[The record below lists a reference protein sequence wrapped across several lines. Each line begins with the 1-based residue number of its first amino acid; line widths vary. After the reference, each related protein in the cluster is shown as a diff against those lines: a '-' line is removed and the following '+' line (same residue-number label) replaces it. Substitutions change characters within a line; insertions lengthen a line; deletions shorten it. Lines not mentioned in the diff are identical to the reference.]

1 MILVTGGTG
10 YIGSHTCVALS
21 EAGIEYAVLDN
32 FCNSDPG
39 VLERIR
45 SITGQ
50 PFPFFKG
57 DVRDPSLLR
66 HIFDAQKISGVIH
79 FAGLKAVGES
89 VAQPL
94 EYFDTNVA
102 GSVGVLQAMNRA
114 GCKRMVFSSS
124 ATVYGD
130 GAVMPLTENMPC
142 AATSPYGR
150 TKLMVEEILADLEQ
164 SDPSWHIV
172 RLRYFNPAGAHE
184 SGLIG
189 ENPRGVPNNLMP
201 FVAQVAAGLRPIGA
215 KLSEI
220 CLLFRII
227 CTQKHSK
234 FVILRKNK
242 PRSPLNLALMGLRPV
257 LTVFGGDYPTPD
269 GTGVR
274 DFIHVMDLA
283 QGHVAALK
291 RLEQPSNG
299 LVINLGTGK
308 GTSVLE
314 MIRAFEKASGR
325 NIPYKIAGRRP
336 GDVAVC
342 FADVQR
348 ARQILGW
355 QAKRNI
361 DDMCRDMWRWQ
372 LGDHSAD

>member
-1 MILVTGGTG
+1 MILVTGGAG

-21 EAGIEYAVLDN
+21 EADIGYAVLDN
-32 FCNSDPG
+32 FCNSDPC
-39 VLERIR
+39 VLERIQ
-45 SITGQ
+45 SITGK

-57 DVRDPSLLR
+57 DVRDEFLLR
-66 HIFDAQKISGVIH
+66 RIFAKQEISGVIH

-89 VAQPL
+89 VERPL
-94 EYFDTNVA
+94 DYFDTNVA
-102 GSVGVLQAMNRA
+102 GSLCVLRAMNRA
-114 GCKRMVFSSS
+114 GCKRLVFSSS

-130 GAVMPLTENMPC
+130 ASTMPLTEDMPC
-142 AATSPYGR
+142 AATNPYGR

-164 SDPSWHIV
+164 SDPSWRIA

-189 ENPRGVPNNLMP
+189 ENPRGVPSNLMP
-201 FVAQVAAGLRPIGA
+201 FVTQVAAGLRP
-215 KLSEI
+215 
-220 CLLFRII
+220 
-227 CTQKHSK
+227 T
-234 FVILRKNK
+234 
-242 PRSPLNLALMGLRPV
+242 

-291 RLEQPSNG
+291 RLEQPSTG

-314 MIRAFEKASGR
+314 MIRAFEKASGLDV
-325 NIPYKIAGRRP
+325 PYKIAGRRP
-336 GDVAVC
+336 GDVAIC
-342 FADVQR
+342 FADVHHAHQ
-348 ARQILGW
+348 ALGW
-355 QAKRNI
+355 RAERNI

-372 LGDHSAD
+372 LSKH